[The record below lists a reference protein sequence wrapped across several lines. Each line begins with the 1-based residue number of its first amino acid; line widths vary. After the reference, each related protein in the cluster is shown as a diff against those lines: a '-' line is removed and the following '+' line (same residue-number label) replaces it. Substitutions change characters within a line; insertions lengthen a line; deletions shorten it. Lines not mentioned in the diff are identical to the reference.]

1 MLPIDEKHG
10 ILKYFAAA
18 YEPGAIFLAEEAEY
32 ECHVKPQPKLMCST
46 KLIDSY

>member
-1 MLPIDEKHG
+1 MPPTEEQHE

-46 KLIDSY
+46 KLIDNY